1 MSNDGN
7 NNVKNNVERPQNRH
21 LIPIKPGETRNPNG
35 RPVGKR
41 SFSTIFAAAVER
53 YALEYLATVNAK
65 RSKEKQKPLSM
76 EEAALDPEA
85 EMVMAQ
91 IDKARKGDTRAFE
104 ALMKFQHPQKHQHSG
119 DPDAPID
126 VSVESAKERAARML
140 ALYGHPVKPAAK
152 GKKQPTAPATVKEVA
167 KAVIVPE
174 EPEEP
179 TQADPAPTK
188 KAKKPAK
195 PNPSMPKA
203 RRSVSRR
210 PVVQRFKK
218 RDK

>member
-1 MSNDGN
+1 MN
-7 NNVKNNVERPQNRH
+7 NSGENRGGIQN
-21 LIPIKPGETRNPNG
+21 LKPFPPGVSGNPNG

-41 SFSTIFAAAVER
+41 NFSTIFAAAVER
-53 YALEYLATVNAK
+53 YAIEYLATVNAK
-65 RSKEKQKPLSM
+65 RVKNKEKALTM

-119 DPDAPID
+119 DPDNPID
-126 VSVESAKERAARML
+126 VSMESAKERAARML

-152 GKKQPTAPATVKEVA
+152 GKKAATAPATAKEVA

-174 EPEEP
+174 TPEEP
-179 TQADPAPTK
+179 TQADPAPTPAK
-188 KAKKPAK
+188 DKKPAK
-195 PNPSMPKA
+195 PARPAPSRKQ
-203 RRSVSRR
+203 VSRR

-218 RDK
+218 RQK